1 MLVKMSE
8 VQNFTIDTAV
18 APAHKDEILEF
29 IYKYYLMPKPEN
41 FSFIKRIKDE
51 NISKLYFT
59 ALKLDQD
66 WNVRVQMQSSSP
78 IMVELKWDDST
89 PEEFVNNIKEDLIL
103 AVQFYLE
110 NVRQSTMY
118 FAWVEGEDI
127 IPEQPPT
134 ARKRLSDRLFGS
146 NLLFIYVLF
155 FGINIV
161 LFILL
166 GLIFAV
172 IAILGFQLAIVIF
185 SDKIYT
191 ARNNWRITP
200 SNPYV
205 HILEYQLPIDEFKEF
220 KDKFGKEVVVQMK
233 KEIYDRT
240 LAVGQEPTCELG
252 EAIFENYGF
261 KCTPESRLVKVV
273 DVYDI
278 VKTAAEKSDVPIPK
292 IVISNTMVPNAAAT
306 GPSPSRGLV
315 MITTGLLVDLEEDE
329 ILSVLGHE
337 MGHLKGRDP
346 IVLFSIISGEFIL
359 RFTIFFPLVILNPI
373 VYIIVVMALIF
384 FVAKFFE
391 TRADLVSA
399 MNIGQPKVL
408 ADSLRKIGFSRLQM
422 ERSSSNILRWLA
434 WDPHPPLYF
443 RIERLDKMETPVK
456 VKHPLI
462 QSAKDVVN
470 GFKRSLG
477 I

>member
-1 MLVKMSE
+1 
-8 VQNFTIDTAV
+8 
-18 APAHKDEILEF
+18 
-29 IYKYYLMPKPEN
+29 
-41 FSFIKRIKDE
+41 
-51 NISKLYFT
+51 
-59 ALKLDQD
+59 
-66 WNVRVQMQSSSP
+66 
-78 IMVELKWDDST
+78 
-89 PEEFVNNIKEDLIL
+89 
-103 AVQFYLE
+103 
-110 NVRQSTMY
+110 
-118 FAWVEGEDI
+118 
-127 IPEQPPT
+127 
-134 ARKRLSDRLFGS
+134 
-146 NLLFIYVLF
+146 
-155 FGINIV
+155 
-161 LFILL
+161 
-166 GLIFAV
+166 V

-220 KDKFGKEVVVQMK
+220 RDKFGKEVVVQMK

-261 KCTPESRLVKVV
+261 ECTPESRLVKVV

-278 VKTAAEKSDVPIPK
+278 VKTAAEKSDLPIPK

>member
-1 MLVKMSE
+1 MSE
-8 VQNFTIDTAV
+8 VTTFTIDTAV
-18 APAHKDEILEF
+18 APAHRDEILEY
-29 IYKYYLMPKPEN
+29 IYEYYLLPKHDN
-41 FSFIKRIKDE
+41 FGFIKKEYGE
-51 NISKLYFT
+51 NGLNLYFT
-59 ALKLDQD
+59 GFKLEEG
-66 WNVRVQMQSSSP
+66 WRVEIQMESGSP
-78 IMVELKWDDST
+78 ITVKMKWDNVT
-89 PEEFVNNIKEDLIL
+89 PETFINTIKEDLIL
-103 AVQFYLE
+103 AVQFYHE
-110 NVRQSTMY
+110 NVRQSTLY

-134 ARKRLSDRLFGS
+134 SRKKLSDRLFGS
-146 NLLFIYVLF
+146 NLLFIYILF
-155 FGINIV
+155 FGVNI
-161 LFILL
+161 LLLLLL
-166 GLIFAV
+166 GLRFAI
-172 IAILGFQLAIVIF
+172 IAIIALQLVIVVF
-185 SDKIYT
+185 SDRIYL
-191 ARNNWRITP
+191 RGNNWRITQ

-205 HILEYQLPIDEFKEF
+205 HILEYQLPVKEFQEFKE
-220 KDKFGKEVVVQMK
+220 KFGKEIVTRMK
-233 KEIYDRT
+233 KDIYEKT

-252 EAIFENYGF
+252 ESIFENYGF
-261 KCTPESRLVKVV
+261 KCSPETRLVKKV

-278 VKTAAEKSDVPIPK
+278 VKTAAEKFDLPIPK

-315 MITTGLLVDLEEDE
+315 LITTGLLVGLEDDE

-373 VYIIVVMALIF
+373 LYIIVVMALIF

-399 MNIGQPKVL
+399 INIGQPKVL
-408 ADSLRKIGFSRLQM
+408 AESLRKIGFNRLQM
-422 ERSSSNILRWLA
+422 ERTSSSNILQWLA

-443 RIERLDKMETPVK
+443 RIERLDKMDTPVK

-462 QSAKDVVN
+462 QSAKDVFN
-470 GFKRSLG
+470 GFKHSFRR
-477 I
+477 

>member
-1 MLVKMSE
+1 MSE

-18 APAHKDEILEF
+18 APAHKDEIFEF
-29 IYKYYLMPKPEN
+29 IYKYYLMPKPES
-41 FSFIKRIKDE
+41 FSFIKRIKDK
-51 NISKLYFT
+51 NIPKLYFT

-66 WNVRVQMQSSSP
+66 WNVQVQMQSSSP

-89 PEEFVNNIKEDLIL
+89 PEEFVNTIKEDLIL

-220 KDKFGKEVVVQMK
+220 RDKFGKEVVVQMK

-261 KCTPESRLVKVV
+261 ECTPESRLVKVV

-278 VKTAAEKSDVPIPK
+278 VKTAAEKSDLPIPK

>member
-1 MLVKMSE
+1 MTE
-8 VQNFTIDTAV
+8 VINFTIDTAV
-18 APAHKDEILEF
+18 APVHMDEILEF
-29 IYKYYLMPKPEN
+29 IYKFYLIPKPEN
-41 FSFIKRIKDE
+41 FD
-51 NISKLYFT
+51 NIRRTNEKFGSTLEFT
-59 ALKLDQD
+59 ALIADKSWKVNAKLI
-66 WNVRVQMQSSSP
+66 SGAP
-78 IMVELKWDDST
+78 IQVELEPDEGT
-89 PEEFVNNIKEDLIL
+89 PQEFVTSIKEDLIL
-103 AVQFYLE
+103 AVQIYHE
-110 NVRQSTMY
+110 TVRQSTLY

-134 ARKRLSDRLFGS
+134 ASKRLSDRLFGS

-155 FGINIV
+155 FGVNII
-161 LFILL
+161 LFLLL
-166 GLIFAV
+166 GLVFAV
-172 IAILGFQLAIVIF
+172 AAIIGLQLVIVLL

-200 SNPYV
+200 SNPNV
-205 HILEYQLPIDEFKEF
+205 HIIEYQLPVEEFKEF
-220 KDKFGKEVVVQMK
+220 REKFGKEVVVQMK
-233 KEIYDRT
+233 KEIYDKT
-240 LAVGQEPTCELG
+240 LAVGKEPTCELG
-252 EAIFENYGF
+252 EQVFENYGF
-261 KCTPESRLVKVV
+261 QCTPESKLVKVI
-273 DVYDI
+273 DVYSI
-278 VKTAAEKSDVPIPK
+278 VKTAAEKFELPIPK

-315 MITTGLLVDLEEDE
+315 MITTGLLVELEEDE

-359 RFTIFFPLVILNPI
+359 RFTIFFPLVIINPI
-373 VYIIVVMALIF
+373 IYIIVVMAIIF

-399 MNIGQPKVL
+399 IKIGQPKVL
-408 ADSLRKIGFSRLQM
+408 AESLRKIGFSRLQM

-443 RIERLDKMETPVK
+443 RIERLDKMKTPVK

-462 QSAKDVVN
+462 QSAKDVFS
-470 GFKRSLG
+470 GFRRSFG
-477 I
+477 G